1 MNTIRGVL
9 EKIFSLKNLTN
20 MKDPEEIFLVTART
34 LSENPKIKI
43 NFKKEDRKN
52 EEFFTNEINFNDK
65 REINRGVLDHF
76 SFFERYLENKPF
88 KFYEPKISNLKILY
102 NYLHHSRA
110 HYLAI
115 NEFPGVFINLAE
127 YQKFIF
133 DKKKQ
138 NKDNPEDFFF
148 YNIYLFCLEKFIKK
162 KILKNFSKGTDFKLF
177 YKYNSDI
184 FEVLN
189 NHLEN
194 HKKFSKISKELC
206 ERLINE
212 DDRKINSENDEKIET
227 QPDILK
233 KNHNKTHEETKKIKR
248 FYFENKQAPTNK
260 KETSK
265 EPLSKKQIINKLQ
278 KLNSYKFFTNKFD
291 KIVNAEKLCSKDEIF
306 ELRQKLLDE
315 FPKLDHVIKK
325 LATKLEKKLL
335 SKQIRSWEFN
345 LEEGILDVSRI
356 SRRIINPLDDQI
368 FKKENDL
375 SAKNTIVTL
384 LIDNSGSMRG
394 RPIITAVNAVEVLA
408 KTLEKCGVKIEI
420 LGFTTR
426 EWKGGESRKYWKEK
440 SETPNPG
447 RLNDLLHIIY
457 KDSEKRWK
465 SSSKNLGLVLK
476 EGLLKENID
485 GEALLWAEKRLMLKA
500 ERKKILIVISDGAPV
515 DDSTLSA
522 NESNIL
528 EEHLK
533 EVILKIEKKNVID
546 LLAIGIGHDVSKYYS
561 RAITIDDANKLA
573 EVMLQ
578 KLTGI
583 FSKN

>member
-1 MNTIRGVL
+1 
-9 EKIFSLKNLTN
+9 
-20 MKDPEEIFLVTART
+20 MKDREEIFLATART
-34 LSENPKIKI
+34 FSENPKIKI
-43 NFKKEDRKN
+43 SFKKDDRKN
-52 EEFFTNEINFNDK
+52 EEFSLNEISINNK
-65 REINRGVLDHF
+65 REINRGILDYF
-76 SFFERYLENKPF
+76 SFFERYLESKPF
-88 KFYEPKISNLKILY
+88 KLYEPKISNLKILY

-110 HYLAI
+110 QFLAI
-115 NEFPGVFINLAE
+115 NEFPGVLINLIE

-133 DKKKQ
+133 IKKKE

-162 KILKNFSKGTDFKLF
+162 KILKQFPKSSDFKLF

-189 NHLEN
+189 KNLEN
-194 HKKFSKISKELC
+194 HENFSKTSNELC
-206 ERLINE
+206 ERLIREEDRKKNNK
-212 DDRKINSENDEKIET
+212 DDRKIET

-233 KNHNKTHEETKKIKR
+233 KKHNKTQEETKKIKR
-248 FYFENKQAPTNK
+248 FYFE
-260 KETSK
+260 
-265 EPLSKKQIINKLQ
+265 KKQPSNTQKNVSNESLGKKQKINSLQ

-291 KIVNAEKLCSKDEIF
+291 KIVHAEKLCNKNEIY

-356 SRRIINPLDDQI
+356 TRRIINPLENQI
-368 FKKENDL
+368 FKKENDS

-426 EWKGGESRKYWKEK
+426 EWKGGESRKYWKDK
-440 SETPNPG
+440 SEISNPG

-465 SSSKNLGLVLK
+465 TSSKNLGLVLK

-485 GEALLWAEKRLMLKA
+485 GEALLWAEKRLMLKS

>member
-1 MNTIRGVL
+1 
-9 EKIFSLKNLTN
+9 
-20 MKDPEEIFLVTART
+20 MKDREEIFLATART
-34 LSENPKIKI
+34 FSENPKIKI
-43 NFKKEDRKN
+43 SFKKEDRKN
-52 EEFFTNEINFNDK
+52 EEFSLDEININNK
-65 REINRGVLDHF
+65 REINRGILDYF
-76 SFFERYLENKPF
+76 SFFERYLKSRPF
-88 KFYEPKISNLKILY
+88 KLYEPKISNLKILY

-110 HYLAI
+110 QFLAI
-115 NEFPGVFINLAE
+115 NEFPGVLINLIE

-133 DKKKQ
+133 IKKKE

-148 YNIYLFCLEKFIKK
+148 YNIYLFCLEKFTQK
-162 KILKNFSKGTDFKLF
+162 KILKKFPKSSDFKLF

-184 FEVLN
+184 FEELN
-189 NHLEN
+189 KHLEN
-194 HKKFSKISKELC
+194 HEKFSKTSNELC
-206 ERLINE
+206 ERLIREE
-212 DDRKINSENDEKIET
+212 DREKNKQNNGKIET

-233 KNHNKTHEETKKIKR
+233 KKHNKTQEETKKIKR
-248 FYFENKQAPTNK
+248 FYFE
-260 KETSK
+260 
-265 EPLSKKQIINKLQ
+265 KKQPSNTKKDTSNESLGKKQKINDLQ

-291 KIVNAEKLCSKDEIF
+291 RIVHAEKLCNKNEIF

-325 LATKLEKKLL
+325 LAMKLEKKLL

-356 SRRIINPLDDQI
+356 TRRIINPLDNQI
-368 FKKENDL
+368 FKKENDS

-426 EWKGGESRKYWKEK
+426 EWKGGESRKYWKDK
-440 SETPNPG
+440 SEISNPG

-465 SSSKNLGLVLK
+465 TSSKNLGLVLK

-485 GEALLWAEKRLMLKA
+485 GEALLWAEKRLMLKS